1 MAALPSELPSIL
13 VVSAY
18 ELADLA
24 LDVAKGLTG
33 RALVQCLRGAFDG
46 VLDEVQQMVAAGRCD
61 VVLSAGSNA
70 EFLRKR
76 LPVPVISVRVG
87 GFDVMAALSAASE
100 GEERTAL
107 VLFQSIPQEVSNFL
121 LGYRIPVELRCYETE
136 TDAKAI
142 VQDLST
148 KGTRSLVGA
157 GLVTRCARERGM
169 RGVFIYSRSSVLA
182 ALEESLN
189 IVLTQRTERVVRQ
202 RLTAVLHH
210 LDSGVVAVD
219 EQGEIIAANP
229 SADRLTG
236 IALGAAEGVS
246 LQRVLPSINVEAAIS
261 GRSKGVE
268 QVRSIGGTQ
277 LLVRSNP
284 ILDAGRAVG
293 AVFTLANAA
302 ELEQSFNSLRAHKSS
317 KTTRAL
323 YTLEHI
329 VQASPQMQQVIR
341 RCRTL
346 ALHSEASVLISG
358 PTGVG
363 KELLAQGIH
372 STSKRRAKRFVAVN
386 CGALAPSLLE
396 SELFGYEQ
404 GAFTGARREG
414 RPGLFEVANEGTVF
428 LDEIGE
434 LPLELQ
440 TRLLR
445 VLQEKEVT
453 RVGSHEPIAVDVRI
467 ISATHRDLRT
477 MVQEKKFR
485 VDLFYRLNVV
495 TVEVPPLKERLDDLN
510 VIGTRMVASALR
522 EVGQGAHVTG
532 VEKVL
537 PSILQKHSWP
547 GNVRELQNFAHRV
560 AILVLETNE
569 TPTKKQI
576 SNLIDLD
583 TADEG
588 DDTLPTKRRAAELAH
603 ITQVLR
609 EAGGSYD
616 MAAERLGISRSTL
629 WRRLKAAGQ

>member
-46 VLDEVQQMVAAGRCD
+46 VLDEVQQLVAAGRCD